1 MSMKIKVCGM
11 SQASNIE
18 ALVKLGPDFIGLI
31 FYPKSKRFVGNQISG
46 EIDTLIPSFIK
57 RVGVFVNESFDE
69 LIEKVKLNN
78 LDIVQLHG
86 DESVA
91 YCTRLKSLGI
101 SCIKAFGI
109 SADFDFAAIA
119 PYESAC
125 DYFLFDTSS
134 ALRGGTGTKF
144 DWNILNEYQGTKSF
158 FLSGGINPGDVES
171 IKSLNHSRLFAVD
184 VNSGFEVEPG
194 VKDIKKL
201 ESFILQLRG

>member
-1 MSMKIKVCGM
+1 MTLKIKVCGM
-11 SQASNIE
+11 CQASNIE

-31 FYPKSKRFVGNQISG
+31 FYPKSKRFIGNHISS
-46 EIDTLIPSFIK
+46 EFDLLIPRNLP
-57 RVGVFVNESFDE
+57 RVGVFVNESFDD
-69 LIEKVKLNN
+69 LIEKVKLYN
-78 LDIVQLHG
+78 LDFVQLHG

-91 YCTRLKSLGI
+91 YCTRVKSLGV
-101 SCIKAFGI
+101 SSIKAFGI
-109 SADFDFAAIA
+109 SADFDFASIA
-119 PYESAC
+119 SYESAC

-144 DWNILNEYQGTKSF
+144 DWNILNEYQGSKSF
-158 FLSGGINPGDVES
+158 FLSGGINPGDVDA
-171 IKSLNHSRLFAVD
+171 IRVLNHTKLFAID